1 MASKNRRVPHWQRE
15 LLLWGDRQRRMKWAW
30 GETDCGTLLRRGL
43 EVVFGHPLLSIDYAS
58 REEARAWMQEMGT
71 SASKY
76 FEGCG
81 ALRQPLD
88 ELRGGDVV
96 VRPGTANKLPRLALA
111 LDDEV
116 LLTSDPVQGPH
127 WIGTPD
133 LRRRAR
139 VYRFGL

>member
-1 MASKNRRVPHWQRE
+1 MSKIERVPEWQRD
-15 LLLWGDRQRRMKWAW
+15 LLLWGDRQRRRKWHW
-30 GETDCGTLLRRGL
+30 GETDCGTLLRQGL
-43 EVVFGHPLLSIDYAS
+43 EVVFGHPLMDIAYAS
-58 REEARAWMQEMGT
+58 REEARAWMEEMGT

-81 ALRQPLD
+81 ASLQPIG

-96 VRPGTANKLPRLALA
+96 VRPGTVNKLPRLALA
-111 LDDEV
+111 LDKEV

-127 WIGTPD
+127 WIGTSD

-139 VYRFGL
+139 VYRFGP

>member
-1 MASKNRRVPHWQRE
+1 MDIA
-15 LLLWGDRQRRMKWAW
+15 
-30 GETDCGTLLRRGL
+30 
-43 EVVFGHPLLSIDYAS
+43 YAS
-58 REEARAWMQEMGT
+58 REEARAWMEEMGT

-81 ALRQPLD
+81 ASLQPIG

-96 VRPGTANKLPRLALA
+96 VRPGTVNKLPRLALA
-111 LDDEV
+111 LDTEV

-127 WIGTPD
+127 WIGTSD

-139 VYRFGL
+139 VYRFGP